1 MALADTSPLATCDV
15 WTELPPLSSFSD
27 LAEDTDTKET
37 DQSAWNFADLLGIE
51 PDDPYSL
58 PAICEIDDSVAL
70 AMISAFNNDK
80 LLAHF
85 VGDMAAPHSRDKV
98 ASVATRL
105 SEVSDDSPS
114 ALRSAAPKAKKR
126 SAPVQQLHDKDE
138 GSLGKRKNCSAE
150 EKRAFGL
157 CTVRCCGNAPVPG
170 GARCQP
176 HRDQINRKK
185 QEERDKKK
193 ARARD
198 RRPQRAD
205 V

>member
-1 MALADTSPLATCDV
+1 MALTDTSPRVTCDV

-27 LAEDTDTKET
+27 LAEDADTKDT
-37 DQSAWNFADLLGIE
+37 DHNAWNFADLLGVE

-70 AMISAFNNDK
+70 AMISALNNDN

-85 VGDMAAPHSRDKV
+85 VGDKV

-105 SEVSDDSPS
+105 SEVSDDIP

-126 SAPVQQLHDKDE
+126 SAPVQQLHGKDE

-198 RRPQRAD
+198 RRRQRAG